1 MATHSSVPIRR
12 ARSSSRGSSSSH
24 TRRLGTPVS
33 GSVRASPSRGLT
45 SRLISTAWRSL
56 SRQLTR

>member
-1 MATHSSVPIRR
+1 MARHSPVPIRR

-33 GSVRASPSRGLT
+33 GSVRASPS